1 MKKSIITQLSLMVAR
16 RDFRLVF
23 TCVLA
28 LTLYSFVVNLIGYS
42 LANTNLMD
50 SGVANLLEFRGSDY
64 SSLYSWHFLYAGNT
78 NSKIWPLFSVLYP
91 FIVVFPFG
99 FSYMQDRN
107 VRLLNHYIL
116 KSGKKNYFR
125 SKLIAAFI
133 GGFLIIAIPFAI
145 NLLLNYATFPHTYH
159 SPLQYEQLLTGDRVD
174 RDTVF
179 GAKPFAGLFTQ
190 SLFLYN
196 MLYLLFFSLFT
207 GLLSAFSMAL
217 SFLIRRRKILL
228 FVPLFVLFQLGF
240 YLNSVIFNLE
250 NVRYFNTDIL
260 SYFATDSFY
269 GQSVVFISILLGM
282 VVLFIVSSYRYA
294 VHREDIS

>member
-1 MKKSIITQLSLMVAR
+1 MVAR

-28 LTLYSFVVNLIGYS
+28 LTLYDFAVNLIGYS
-42 LANTNLMD
+42 LAD
-50 SGVANLLEFRGSDY
+50 ANLLGSRLANLMRVSSGDY
-64 SSLYSWHFLYAGNT
+64 SSLYSWHYLYAGNA
-78 NSKIWPLFSVLYP
+78 NANIGPLFSVLYP

-133 GGFLIIAIPFAI
+133 GGFLIIAIPFAV
-145 NLLLNYATFPHTYH
+145 NLILSYATFPHTYN
-159 SPLQYEQLLTGDRVD
+159 SPLQYAQSLTGDRVD

-179 GAKPFAGLFTQ
+179 GAKPFAILFVQ
-190 SLFLYN
+190 SLPLYN

-228 FVPLFVLFQLGF
+228 LVPLFVLFQLGAN
-240 YLNSVIFNLE
+240 LSGVIYDNDNMRF
-250 NVRYFNTDIL
+250 FNTDIL
-260 SYFATDSFY
+260 DYFGTDAFY
-269 GQSVVFISILLGM
+269 GQSVVFISVLLGM
-282 VVLFIVSSYRYA
+282 FVLFIAGSYRYA
-294 VHREDIS
+294 VRREDIS